1 MAVLDRP
8 EDLLA
13 AAAEQDARRARAAV
27 ARLTAPRLL
36 EAVLTQA
43 QLAVEPGRVRPAGID
58 AVAELGR
65 AAVEMTGVERGPVPP
80 GTDLP
85 LVTGWELLTVGTA
98 EDLVGATA
106 AVATRPWFLALIAFS
121 DHPAGHIGTTGAWRR
136 VTAAAAD
143 GRLVSARLRL
153 GRDDDAI
160 LDARVSAEPRD
171 LGADAALAWGLTRAL
186 SAAVGVDVASDG
198 DRTA

>member
-13 AAAEQDARRARAAV
+13 AAAEQDVQRARAAV

-36 EAVLTQA
+36 EVVLTQA

-58 AVAELGR
+58 AVAELTR
-65 AAVEMTGVERGPVPP
+65 AAVEMTGIERGPAPT
-80 GTDLP
+80 GADLP
-85 LVTGWELLTVGTA
+85 MVTGWELMTLGSSA
-98 EDLVGATA
+98 ELVGATA
-106 AVATRPWFLALIAFS
+106 SVPVRPWFLALIAFS
-121 DHPAGHIGTTGAWRR
+121 DHPAGRVALDGAWRR

-153 GRDDDAI
+153 GRDGDDEV
-160 LDARVSAEPRD
+160 LDARVSADPAD
-171 LGADAALAWGLTRAL
+171 LGADAALAWGLSRVLAGAVRA
-186 SAAVGVDVASDG
+186 A
-198 DRTA
+198 

>member
-1 MAVLDRP
+1 MAVLERP

-13 AAAEQDARRARAAV
+13 AAAERDAARARAAV

-58 AVAELGR
+58 AVAELSR
-65 AAVEMTGVERGPVPP
+65 AAVEMTGVERGPVPA

-85 LVTGWELLTVGTA
+85 LVTGWELMTVGGA
-98 EDLVGATA
+98 GELVGASA
-106 AVATRPWFLALIAFS
+106 SVPVRPWFLALIAFS
-121 DHPAGHIGTTGAWRR
+121 DHPADPVPTPGAWRR

-153 GRDDDAI
+153 GRDGDDVV
-160 LDARVSAEPRD
+160 LDARVSPEPDD
-171 LGADAALAWGLTRAL
+171 LGSDAALAWGLSRAL
-186 SAAVGVDVASDG
+186 IGAVRSARRAA
-198 DRTA
+198 